1 MKKQNE
7 QLDRSFSPTRTASS
21 DGRDIPRHHC
31 RSAQAKIVV
40 AMLVPLML
48 SCSPQKLVSS
58 KDVHQSNA
66 LTSIHDFGTANPGC
80 KAWTDWNKLC
90 SRVGRNDEIYCAS
103 DTTRTVAPSEPFCL
117 SSDDPELSYPPKK
130 PSARAS
136 AKRFCADELGDG
148 QLPQCSDRT
157 LMKRPFDGKSLSG
170 RRHPYCAVWAEEHT
184 SKPVCAEGNEFPE
197 LPRCDALAATDFR
210 ADNILYCAHDANEA
224 DRVCKNVNGVSSTRR
239 SIERRSYPPKAV
251 GRSNKTII
259 AVSDG
264 EPYIVAMYCSE
275 TPTASIPQARLER

>member
-184 SKPVCAEGNEFPE
+184 SKPVCAEGKEFPE
-197 LPRCDALAATDFR
+197 LPRCDALAATGFR

-224 DRVCKNVNGVSSTRR
+224 DRVCENVNGVSSTRR

>member
-1 MKKQNE
+1 MKKERE
-7 QLDRSFSPTRTASS
+7 QSIRSFSPTRTASS
-21 DGRDIPRHHC
+21 DGRDILRHHC

>member
-7 QLDRSFSPTRTASS
+7 QLDRSFSPEETASS
-21 DGRDIPRHHC
+21 DGTDPRLLC
-31 RSAQAKIVV
+31 PSPRAKNL
-40 AMLVPLML
+40 ALMLVPLVL
-48 SCSPQKLVSS
+48 SCSPQALVSS

-66 LTSIHDFGTANPGC
+66 LTSIHNFGTANPGC
-80 KAWTDWNKLC
+80 EAWTDWNKLC

-103 DTTRTVAPSEPFCL
+103 DPTRTVAPSEPFCL
-117 SSDDPELSYPPKK
+117 SSDDPELSYPPNK

-136 AKRFCADELGDG
+136 ANRFCADELTDG
-148 QLPQCSDRT
+148 GLPQCSFRKF
-157 LMKRPFDGKSLSG
+157 MRRPFDGKSLSG

-197 LPRCDALAATDFR
+197 LPRCDALAATGYR

-224 DRVCKNVNGVSSTRR
+224 DRVCKYVDGVSSKRR
-239 SIERRSYPPKAV
+239 GIERKSYPPKAV
-251 GRSNKTII
+251 GSTNKTII

-275 TPTASIPQARLER
+275 TPTASIRQMRLER